1 MRSRIVII
9 LIPIVVFIAVA
20 SINFSKPFGFFRES
34 NPAMVCINIQ
44 QWQKFPAMKQRGIP
58 MTSFAF
64 DTAAAPSAQL
74 YNTVLSF
81 GNGWFLLPYYFLSWF
96 ALPADEINIRIFS
109 LFWFIVTLFSV
120 YALVKELV
128 KDFQRRSVI
137 IYLSLVFYVFNAA
150 VLWYH
155 VQGYVHET
163 AVLPFYFIGWW
174 LFIKYLK
181 AQSLS
186 LLLSLSIIL
195 LVALQFDWLPFF
207 QAGIMAGWMLIDHK
221 NIRHKAAFLVP
232 LLSVLVG
239 VSFIFYQY
247 TQWATV
253 PIYIDHLKEKFI
265 KRTIGGGGLQLFP
278 WLNYNFN
285 LIIFYATGYGLLGLI
300 FLRTLIKKK
309 IRQPYLWL
317 MIACAVLHHLVFWGF
332 STEHDHSVVK
342 MAFPLAFASAVGIS
356 SLAAIKRTG
365 ITILAVAVNIS
376 LYFFLHNYFQRS
388 GIYTNPE
395 FCAQTGTFIHKNFS
409 ASDKIFMNTEGK
421 YFLQLEYYAH
431 KQYLLVNSS
440 TEASAIMKKDFPGQN
455 GYYLD
460 VKNGQIISVVKIN
473 Y

>member
-109 LFWFIVTLFSV
+109 LFWFIVTLISV

-163 AVLPFYFIGWW
+163 AVLPFYF
-174 LFIKYLK
+174 FT
-181 AQSLS
+181 
-186 LLLSLSIIL
+186 
-195 LVALQFDWLPFF
+195 LV
-207 QAGIMAGWMLIDHK
+207 
-221 NIRHKAAFLVP
+221 
-232 LLSVLVG
+232 
-239 VSFIFYQY
+239 
-247 TQWATV
+247 
-253 PIYIDHLKEKFI
+253 
-265 KRTIGGGGLQLFP
+265 
-278 WLNYNFN
+278 
-285 LIIFYATGYGLLGLI
+285 
-300 FLRTLIKKK
+300 
-309 IRQPYLWL
+309 
-317 MIACAVLHHLVFWGF
+317 
-332 STEHDHSVVK
+332 
-342 MAFPLAFASAVGIS
+342 
-356 SLAAIKRTG
+356 
-365 ITILAVAVNIS
+365 S
-376 LYFFLHNYFQRS
+376 LY
-388 GIYTNPE
+388 T
-395 FCAQTGTFIHKNFS
+395 
-409 ASDKIFMNTEGK
+409 ASKDKKLNTEQA
-421 YFLQLEYYAH
+421 L
-431 KQYLLVNSS
+431 
-440 TEASAIMKKDFPGQN
+440 I
-455 GYYLD
+455 
-460 VKNGQIISVVKIN
+460 
-473 Y
+473 